1 MDNKMENEKRVFASY
16 VQKALNNT
24 YYAFDCD
31 EEFFKEEFLTNA
43 IDWWDQAVVYARSN
57 LGFDPNGLAD
67 VAKYLRRIRLNGVN
81 NEADLLARTTEY
93 LRCYYALIEC

>member
-1 MDNKMENEKRVFASY
+1 MKNEKRIFASY
-16 VQKALNNT
+16 VQKAYDNACN
-24 YYAFDCD
+24 AFDCD
-31 EEFFKEEFLTNA
+31 VDNFKEEFITNA
-43 IDWWDQAVVYARSN
+43 IDWWDQAVVYAQSN